1 MEKHKKKTISPELHF
16 SAEEATLAA
25 NAAWL
30 LTKHSIIQKVYRL
43 FGALSEEYRSALA
56 GYPGLLPEEV
66 VAISPKIYKGEQ
78 YRLLPYVMMDFPR
91 FFDHSDALAIRSLF
105 WWGNHFSV
113 HLLLGGKYKMQFAPA
128 VAAGLAGLPRQSWYF
143 QVTEAPWEHHFEPDN
158 YQPLHRNA
166 ALNLSGKGNYLKLA
180 TLLPITGA
188 AEAPAF
194 FSVSFKTLLGILN
207 FDQ

>member
-1 MEKHKKKTISPELHF
+1 MENHKKKTISPELHF
-16 SAEEATLAA
+16 SAEEAALAA

-43 FGALSEEYRSALA
+43 FGALSEEYRGALA

-66 VAISPKIYKGEQ
+66 VTISPKIYKGEQ

-91 FFDHSDALAIRSLF
+91 FFDRSDALAIRSLF

-128 VAAGLAGLPRQSWYF
+128 VAAGLAELSRQSWYL
-143 QVTEAPWEHHFEPDN
+143 QVTDAPWEHHFEAGN
-158 YQPLHRNA
+158 YQPLHKNS
-166 ALNLSGKGNYLKLA
+166 ALNLPGKENYLKLA
-180 TLLPITGA
+180 TLLPITGV
-188 AEAPAF
+188 EKAPTF
-194 FSVSFKTLLGILN
+194 FSESFKTLLGILN
-207 FDQ
+207 FGQ